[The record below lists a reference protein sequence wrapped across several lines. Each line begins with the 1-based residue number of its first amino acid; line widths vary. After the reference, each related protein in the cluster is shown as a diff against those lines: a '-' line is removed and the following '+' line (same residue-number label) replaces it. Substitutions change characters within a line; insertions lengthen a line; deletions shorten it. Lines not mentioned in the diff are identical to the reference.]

1 MKNIWLLA
9 SAAVI
14 GLTSAAVLADE
25 ASSPIPIHRT
35 HARHRSIRQPKTTK
49 PAAQPVIKPAASSAQ

>member
-1 MKNIWLLA
+1 LA